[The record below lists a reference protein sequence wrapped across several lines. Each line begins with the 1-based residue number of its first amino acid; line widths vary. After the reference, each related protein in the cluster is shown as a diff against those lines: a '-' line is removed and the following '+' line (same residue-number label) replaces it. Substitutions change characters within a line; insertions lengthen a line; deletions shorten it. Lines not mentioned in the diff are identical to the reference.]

1 MAEMENFSVSQLL
14 ENVES
19 SIRMRNLP
27 ELNSQ
32 IDMVLH
38 TYHDLKSAFNKLCK
52 KRSIQ
57 TFDEDD
63 KVSEEHLEE
72 ATKICADMF
81 CTPLQVRTERQNIS
95 CLPIYPLS
103 TNVSISV
110 HLPTQTTSGDIMKEL
125 FGVSQ
130 ISLF

>member
-1 MAEMENFSVSQLL
+1 MTEMENFSVSQLL

-63 KVSEEHLEE
+63 KVSDLFFSLVLEDHDNDVAENLTTEEEDEYPPMETENDEDDQAEE
-72 ATKICADMF
+72 DELSDSSGARR
-81 CTPLQVRTERQNIS
+81 LRQV
-95 CLPIYPLS
+95 
-103 TNVSISV
+103 
-110 HLPTQTTSGDIMKEL
+110 
-125 FGVSQ
+125 
-130 ISLF
+130 